1 MKSKFVLLAI
11 SLASILSNVHAQPL
25 REWGFKAGTTISNQ
39 RWDFSLP
46 GIDRDMDEYVGLNLA
61 IFGKVIELDFFSIT
75 SELSYAQ
82 KGATEEF
89 SAAYVDTTNHGYVE
103 TDPVRFK
110 NRFEYVSLSL
120 YGKFEHRFG
129 RLEPYIFAGPR
140 IDFLLK
146 TNSQTIPKNIHE
158 NFDSPNFD
166 LSLGLGTEI
175 NTALPFKTLIE
186 FQYHPGVTNSYDSA
200 ALSIK
205 EYSFEIKL
213 GAIF

>member
-1 MKSKFVLLAI
+1 MKCKFALLAI
-11 SLASILSNVHAQPL
+11 SLTSILSNVHAQPL
-25 REWGFKAGTTISNQ
+25 PEWGIKAGTTISNQ
-39 RWDFSLP
+39 KWDFSVP
-46 GIDRDMDEYVGLNLA
+46 GIDRDVDEYVGLNIA
-61 IFGKVIELDFFSIT
+61 ILGKVIERDFFSIL

-82 KGATEEF
+82 KGTTEEIN
-89 SAAYVDTTNHGYVE
+89 STYVDTTNHGYIE
-103 TDPVRFK
+103 TEPIRFK
-110 NRFEYVSLSL
+110 NRFDYVSVSL

-129 RLEPYIFAGPR
+129 RLEPYIFVGPR

-146 TNSQTIPKNIHE
+146 TNSQTIPKIIHE

-166 LSLGLGTEI
+166 LSLGVGTEI
-175 NTALPFKTLIE
+175 NTALPFKTLVE